1 MIEGAKKTSEYRPNS
16 ATFAYETPMQ
26 SFANSTDTESS
37 RQGRDTLMK
46 ETYLHHPTFGLLF
59 NLCPLGDTQGLFTTL
74 YAQRLFFRAT
84 INPSPRER
92 TIFESIT
99 RTEARQL
106 VEESMR
112 QIRRTGSPEVLKNMQ
127 QVYRKTFF

>member
-1 MIEGAKKTSEYRPNS
+1 
-16 ATFAYETPMQ
+16 MQ
-26 SFANSTDTESS
+26 
-37 RQGRDTLMK
+37 

-84 INPSPRER
+84 VNPSPRER
-92 TIFESIT
+92 TIFESVT

-112 QIRRTGSPEVLKNMQ
+112 QARRAGSPETLKIMQ
-127 QVYRKTFF
+127 QVYRKTFY

>member
-1 MIEGAKKTSEYRPNS
+1 MKLPLTR
-16 ATFAYETPMQ
+16 
-26 SFANSTDTESS
+26 SS
-37 RQGRDTLMK
+37 IAIQQQGRTPLMQ

-84 INPSPRER
+84 VNPSPRER
-92 TIFESIT
+92 TIFESVT

-112 QIRRTGSPEVLKNMQ
+112 QARRAGSPEALKVMQ